1 MLTDGQLESGQNILK
16 KEIGAA
22 LKSNDLTELEKVIR
36 QMLRK

>member
-22 LKSNDLTELEKVIR
+22 LRSNDLTELTPMACDR
-36 QMLRK
+36 RT